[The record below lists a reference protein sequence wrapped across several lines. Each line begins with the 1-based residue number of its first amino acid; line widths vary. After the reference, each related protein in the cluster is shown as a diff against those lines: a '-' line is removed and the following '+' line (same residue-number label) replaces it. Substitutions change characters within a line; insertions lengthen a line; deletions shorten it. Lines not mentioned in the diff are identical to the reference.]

1 MQGGVIIKDDITIA
15 ALRLFL
21 LRGYKYVSL
30 VDVANEVGITKGGIY
45 HYFASKEDLL
55 KAAVRKLFND
65 MKAQFIQIFNQ
76 DKCLHDILYGLIVE
90 QQVENYFKSLLGIEQ
105 EIDRINGVNFVLEVM
120 QCYPQFQEQIDN
132 NQLEMCIAIAAT
144 LKKAMEKCE
153 IRDDVDPEILSV
165 IIFTVVNG
173 HRPIEVFYKE
183 RENRVKIMDNL
194 CKLLEKQ

>member
-1 MQGGVIIKDDITIA
+1 MIKDDIITA

-30 VDVANEVGITKGGIY
+30 VDVANEIGITKGGIY

-55 KAAVRKLFND
+55 KAAVRKLFDD

-76 DKCLHDILYGLIVE
+76 DKCLHDILYDLIVE
-90 QQVENYFKSLLGIEQ
+90 QQVEIYFKSLLGIEQ

-120 QCYPQFQEQIDN
+120 QCYPQFHEKIDN
-132 NQLEMCIAIAAT
+132 NQIEICTAIANT
-144 LKKAMEKCE
+144 LKKAVERCE
-153 IRDDVDPEILSV
+153 IRDDADPEILSV

-183 RENRVKIMDNL
+183 KANRIKLMDNL
-194 CKLLEKQ
+194 YKVIKKQ

>member
-1 MQGGVIIKDDITIA
+1 M
-15 ALRLFL
+15 FL

-45 HYFASKEDLL
+45 HYFASKEELL

-144 LKKAMEKCE
+144 LKRAMERCE

-183 RENRVKIMDNL
+183 RTNRIKIMDNL
-194 CKLLEKQ
+194 CKLLEKH